1 MFERIMK
8 KVFVMLALLIV
19 LFQSFSIPALATI
32 QPWKGNPWEGDSW
45 EGKSW
50 DGSDYQ
56 WEGDPWKGNPWEG
69 STTEGNDWEG
79 NGTEGQG
86 TEGKGTQGQDWEG
99 HEWSST
105 PWYMDPWHNNGWSMN
120 GFEGKGTTGSPFS
133 GNPFTGTGTNGNPFT
148 GNGTNGYGT
157 NGNGWNGNPFSN
169 SPFPP
174 YSPIAYEYA
183 GSPEGFEGNPTDVNL
198 PMGFEVA
205 KYLSTDVIGG
215 QVNMI
220 DSYMKFDFENNPN
233 GFKPNGT
240 FFSTLMLN
248 GVKMG
253 LGENTPGI
261 INGISDV
268 HDGAIKTADAV
279 GAIKDYKLI
288 KDARNVVNNGQAI
301 RGAVSAADN
310 ANDILSG
317 LTKVGSISKLNV
329 ATAAVGAGYSAFE
342 LGFKGAK
349 AFDVLDSNAA
359 GNEKVSAFAD
369 AGASAGDI
377 LMNAG
382 VVTAA
387 FPGGQAAGAVMIAGG
402 AVLWGASKLTK
413 LVADNWEGVKKFAK
427 DPIKSTG
434 KAISKGISAVK
445 GWFS

>member
-1 MFERIMK
+1 MK

-32 QPWKGNPWEGDSW
+32 QPWKGNPWKGDSW

-79 NGTEGQG
+79 NGTEGKG

-105 PWYMDPWHNNGWSMN
+105 PWYMDPWHSNGWSMN

-148 GNGTNGYGT
+148 GNGT

-268 HDGAIKTADAV
+268 HDGAIKTADAIGAAKDFKIIRDFRNATAGGDV
-279 GAIKDYKLI
+279 VRGAIN
-288 KDARNVVNNGQAI
+288 ASNGAEI
-301 RGAVSAADN
+301 G
-310 ANDILSG
+310 LSG
-317 LTKVGSISKLNV
+317 LSKVGAISKLNV

-359 GNEKVSAFAD
+359 GTEKVSAVAD
-369 AGASAGDI
+369 AGASAGDL

-382 VVTAA
+382 VVAA
-387 FPGGQAAGAVMIAGG
+387 AIPGGQAAGAVMIAGG

-413 LVADNWEGVKKFAK
+413 AVADNWEGVKKFAK

-434 KAISKGISAVK
+434 KAISKGISTVK